1 MDVVDDYMSDKVI
14 DINKF
19 LANCS
24 YKEDGV
30 RVWYGRAG
38 VCCNFLR
45 EYTRNYEG
53 CKNCVYNMGGSNGWR
68 CTRQF
73 LYTMGYLC

>member
-1 MDVVDDYMSDKVI
+1 MSDKVV

-38 VCCNFLR
+38 VCCEFLR

-53 CKNCVYNMGGSNGWR
+53 CKNCVYSMGRGAYLR
-68 CTRQF
+68 CIRQF